1 MTAAGTLRAVP
12 FLAPLPEDE
21 IAALAR
27 EARPRQYRAG
37 ATIFY
42 RDDPGS
48 TLHVIH
54 RGRVKLVLASPEG
67 REVTVGVLGPGAFFG
82 EMALIDGGRRSASA
96 VALEAV
102 ETVTLDRAVFL
113 ATLERRPAAALAL
126 LTILGERLRRTDEML
141 QDVLF
146 LDLPARLAKHLLALA
161 GEHGV
166 AAQGGAPRP
175 AAESGR
181 TGCAGGRHA
190 RERQPLP
197 QRVRR
202 ARHPR
207 ARPRRAHHPQA
218 GGAAPPDL
226 LKC

>member
-21 IAALAR
+21 IAALVR
-27 EARPRQYRAG
+27 EARARQYRAG

-82 EMALIDGGRRSASA
+82 EMALIDGGPRSATA

-102 ETVTLDRAVFL
+102 ETVTLDRAIFL

-126 LTILGERLRRTDEML
+126 LTILGERLRRTDELL

-161 GEHGV
+161 DAHGV
-166 AAQGGAPRP
+166 AVPGGVRLDLRLSQGELAALVGATRESVNRCLN
-175 AAESGR
+175 AFAER
-181 TGCAGGRHA
+181 DILALDRDALTIRKP
-190 RERQPLP
+190 EEL
-197 QRVRR
+197 RR
-202 ARHPR
+202 RIY
-207 ARPRRAHHPQA
+207 
-218 GGAAPPDL
+218 
-226 LKC
+226 

>member
-1 MTAAGTLRAVP
+1 MVDVATLRAVP

-82 EMALIDGGRRSASA
+82 EMALIDGGPRSATA

-113 ATLERRPAAALAL
+113 ATLERRPVAALAL
-126 LTILGERLRRTDEML
+126 LTILGGRLRRTDELL

-161 GEHGV
+161 DAHGV
-166 AAQGGAPRP
+166 AVPGGVRLDLRLSQGELAALVGATRESVNRCLN
-175 AAESGR
+175 AFAER
-181 TGCAGGRHA
+181 DILALDRDALTIRKP
-190 RERQPLP
+190 EEL
-197 QRVRR
+197 RR
-202 ARHPR
+202 RIY
-207 ARPRRAHHPQA
+207 
-218 GGAAPPDL
+218 
-226 LKC
+226 

>member
-1 MTAAGTLRAVP
+1 MTAAATLRAVP
-12 FLAPLPEDE
+12 FLAPLPADE

-27 EARPRQYRAG
+27 EARSRQYRAG

-67 REVTVGVLGPGAFFG
+67 REVTVGVLGPGAFFW
-82 EMALIDGGRRSASA
+82 EMALIDGGPRSATA

-113 ATLERRPAAALAL
+113 ATLERRPTAALAL
-126 LTILGERLRRTDEML
+126 LTILGERLRRTDELL

-161 GEHGV
+161 DAHGV
-166 AAQGGAPRP
+166 AAPGGVRLDLRLSQGELAALVGATRESVNRCLN
-175 AAESGR
+175 AFAER
-181 TGCAGGRHA
+181 DILALDRDALTIRKP
-190 RERQPLP
+190 EEL
-197 QRVRR
+197 RR
-202 ARHPR
+202 RIY
-207 ARPRRAHHPQA
+207 
-218 GGAAPPDL
+218 
-226 LKC
+226 